1 MRMRRFQQRKRY
13 RASIPEVSLTPL
25 IDTALTLL
33 IIFMV
38 TTPMLHNALKIELP
52 QGSSQEAKKEP
63 EQMTVSIDT
72 NGVIFFNNKEVAL
85 DKLGESIKM
94 YLAQHTQNNNDLS
107 VWVHAHAKS
116 PCELL
121 VGVIDRIKV
130 IGGIK
135 DVNVAMQKLTQTRA

>member
-1 MRMRRFQQRKRY
+1 MLRRYQQRKRL
-13 RASIPEVSLTPL
+13 RTSIPEVSLTPL

-52 QGSSQEAKKEP
+52 KGASQEAGKEP
-63 EQMTVSIDT
+63 EQLVVSIDT
-72 NGVIFFNNKEVAL
+72 NGTISFNNQQVSLET
-85 DKLGESIKM
+85 LGETIKTYLTNHHNQEQSI
-94 YLAQHTQNNNDLS
+94 
-107 VWVHAHAKS
+107 WVHAHAKS
-116 PCELL
+116 SCELL

-135 DVNVAMQKLTQTRA
+135 DVNVAMQKVAPSRA

>member
-1 MRMRRFQQRKRY
+1 MMRRFQQRKRQKT
-13 RASIPEVSLTPL
+13 SLPEVSLTPL

-38 TTPMLHNALKIELP
+38 TTPMLHNAIKIELP

-63 EQMTVSIDT
+63 EQMIVSIDN
-72 NGVIFFNNKEVAL
+72 NGKVFFNNKEVSI
-85 DKLGESIKM
+85 DGLGEAIKTF
-94 YLAQHTQNNNDLS
+94 LAQQKNNDMS

-135 DVNVAMQKLTQTRA
+135 DVNVAMQKLASTCA

>member
-1 MRMRRFQQRKRY
+1 MMRRFQQRKRQ
-13 RASIPEVSLTPL
+13 RTSIPEVSLTPL

-38 TTPMLHNALKIELP
+38 TTPMLHNAIKIELP

-63 EQMTVSIDT
+63 EQMIVSID
-72 NGVIFFNNKEVAL
+72 NSGKIFFNNKEVSI
-85 DKLGESIKM
+85 DSLGETIKTF
-94 YLAQHTQNNNDLS
+94 LAQQKNADMS

-121 VGVIDRIKV
+121 VGVIDRVKV

-135 DVNVAMQKLTQTRA
+135 DVNVAMQKITSTRA